1 MVPHLE
7 LNASTFANGMV
18 TSFLTRLVST
28 RMRDTAAA
36 VLAITVTLLSG
47 IARSAF
53 CSGSPDEQFY
63 GLTGIQSVTV
73 KAQFLDVDV
82 TGADTSRV
90 DMTVDTD
97 RGPFASNNFRVL
109 HDERW
114 NHLDVWVETDWP
126 FGGGRGA
133 LRFQVPRD
141 VKLRVETVSGKIS
154 VRQLSGDCFLK
165 SVSGRVAADQLRCA
179 LTAESV
185 SGAIH
190 ITDVSGTFRT
200 KTISG
205 PITGEGIGLLGDST
219 FSSVS
224 GRVEI
229 MTHSPLDMLRFDIS
243 TVSGRINVGT
253 IGAAKGLRM
262 GFIGPMIRASTVSG
276 SVSFR

>member
-1 MVPHLE
+1 
-7 LNASTFANGMV
+7 MV

-165 SVSGRVAADQLRCA
+165 SVSGQGGGRPASVCPYGRKRLR
-179 LTAESV
+179 
-185 SGAIH
+185 
-190 ITDVSGTFRT
+190 R
-200 KTISG
+200 
-205 PITGEGIGLLGDST
+205 
-219 FSSVS
+219 
-224 GRVEI
+224 
-229 MTHSPLDMLRFDIS
+229 HSYHRCQRHLPNQDNLRAHH
-243 TVSGRINVGT
+243 G
-253 IGAAKGLRM
+253 
-262 GFIGPMIRASTVSG
+262 
-276 SVSFR
+276 